1 MMNYLI
7 FDNDVYYDL
16 DGKTGIA
23 PKSDIQAVFKGSSMD
38 AQVVVIDTLQK
49 QVAAPEKIPLRRDE
63 VLSSA
68 FTGEYLTQSEKIS
81 ENLFQV
87 IAVEKP
93 RINEVYK
100 YLGFENVKLL
110 IPYAVALREFLKKNN
125 LLNDEKRVVF
135 LDHLGDQVL
144 LTIFNKE
151 VFTTPRRLTKVLKQV
166 TRELQR
172 SQESYKSQNKTEEE
186 IKFLIVTNN
195 KEIIE
200 ELVSGG
206 YEVKENIVLVEDA
219 YPALTGLKQGKF
231 SMHYMLPE
239 QFIRLRELELAKRR
253 VFRLGVMLV
262 VLAAFLAVLLGVYS
276 INKTASNRLKNLQLE
291 AGSLSKALEKDYLV
305 KYKDILR
312 KEKKVN
318 FPYYLDAFFK
328 ILPAECNPEL
338 VSIRQVS
345 SGRYRFE
352 AIISFETK
360 DKPFSRISLSK
371 VFKQARIENILVKDS
386 PGIKITLDIP

>member
-1 MMNYLI
+1 MNYLI

-16 DGKTGIA
+16 EGKTGIA
-23 PKSDIQAVFKGSSMD
+23 PKPDIQAVFKGSTMG
-38 AQVVVIDTLQK
+38 AAVAVIDTLQK
-49 QVAAPEKIPLRRDE
+49 QVVAPEKSLSRRDE

-68 FTGEYLTQSEKIS
+68 FTGEYLTQSEEIA

-93 RINEVYK
+93 KINEVYK
-100 YLGFENVKLL
+100 SLGFENVRLL
-110 IPYAVALREFLKKNN
+110 VPYAVALREYLKNN
-125 LLNDEKRVVF
+125 KLFDENKRIVF

-166 TRELQR
+166 TRELLR
-172 SQESYKSQNKTEEE
+172 SQESYRSQNKLEAE
-186 IKFLIVTNN
+186 INFLIVTNN
-195 KEIIE
+195 QEILDEI
-200 ELVSGG
+200 VSSGL
-206 YEVKENIVLVEDA
+206 ETKENIVFVEDA

-239 QFIRLRELELAKRR
+239 QFIRLRELEVAKKR
-253 VFRLGVMLV
+253 VFKLGLMLGI
-262 VLAAFLAVLLGVYS
+262 LAAFLALLFGIYS
-276 INKTASNRLKNLQLE
+276 VNKTADNRLKNLQLE
-291 AGSLSKALEKDYLV
+291 AASLNRSLEKAYLA
-305 KYKDILR
+305 KYKDIL
-312 KEKKVN
+312 KSKKKVN
-318 FPYYLDAFFK
+318 FPYYLNAFLEL
-328 ILPAECNPEL
+328 LPSECRPEL
-338 VSIRQVS
+338 ITIREAS

-352 AIISFETK
+352 GIVSLDSK

-386 PGIKITLDIP
+386 PGTKIALDIP

>member
-1 MMNYLI
+1 MNYLI
-7 FDNDVYYDL
+7 FDNDIYYDL

-23 PKSDIQAVFKGSSMD
+23 PKSDIQAVFKGSTMEASV
-38 AQVVVIDTLQK
+38 AVIDTLQK

-68 FTGEYLTQSEKIS
+68 FTGEYLTQSERLS
-81 ENLFQV
+81 ENLFQI

-110 IPYAVALREFLKKNN
+110 VPYAVALREFLKVNK
-125 LLNDEKRVVF
+125 LLDENKRIVF

-151 VFTTPRRLTKVLKQV
+151 VFTTPRRLTKIPKQV
-166 TRELQR
+166 TREFQR
-172 SQESYKSQNKTEEE
+172 SQESYKAQNKTEEV
-186 IKFLIVTNN
+186 IKFTIVTNN

-206 YEVKENIVLVEDA
+206 YEAKENIVFVEDT

-239 QFIRLRELELAKRR
+239 QFIRLRELEISKMR
-253 VFRLGVMLV
+253 VLRLGIMLG
-262 VLAAFLAVLLGVYS
+262 VLAVSLAVLLGVYS
-276 INKTASNRLKNLQLE
+276 INRTASNRLKNLQLE
-291 AGSLSKALEKDYLV
+291 ASSLNKSLEKDYLE

-312 KEKKVN
+312 IRKKIN
-318 FPYYLDAFFK
+318 FPYYLNAFLRA
-328 ILPAECNPEL
+328 LPFEYNPE
-338 VSIRQVS
+338 SITIRQAS
-345 SGRYRFE
+345 NGSYRFE
-352 AIISFETK
+352 SILSLDSK
-360 DKPFSRISLSK
+360 DKPLSKMSLSK
-371 VFKQARIENILVKDS
+371 VFKRATTENILVKDN
-386 PGIKITLDIP
+386 PGLKIALDIN